1 MTLYESLM
9 VVMEIG
15 SKIDVQW
22 GLFVTVHLAI
32 FGALLYVDRPLHRTE
47 RAIAVVTYAG
57 FAVINFTIMFD
68 QMAMFQSALAD
79 VAKFADD
86 PSYIGSELIRHVD
99 AFVDDGTGHPILF
112 MTIAHAAMLI
122 LVTVSLFRAGRWKHP
137 RTSALFAFSRD
148 LKQEVPAGA
157 S

>member
-57 FAVINFTIMFD
+57 FAVINFSIMFD
-68 QMAMFQSALAD
+68 QMVMFQSALAE

-86 PSYIGSELIRHVD
+86 PAYIRNELIRHVD
-99 AFVDDGTGHPILF
+99 TFVHDGTGRPILF

-122 LVTVSLFRAGRWKHP
+122 LVTVSLFRTGRWNP
-137 RTSALFAFSRD
+137 TRGAAAPALS
-148 LKQEVPAGA
+148 QGA
-157 S
+157 QREAHAAAT